1 MSTLLN
7 QFYNDEHTREEV
19 KEFLFQTLDKYA
31 LEKVYKKED
40 TKSIAEAKETIE
52 QAFSELQDLYAPK
65 KKMEVINP
73 AR

>member
-7 QFYNDEHTREEV
+7 NFHNDEHTREAV
-19 KEFLFQTLDKYA
+19 KDFFLQELDKYA

-52 QAFSELQDLYAPK
+52 RAFSELHELFNK
-65 KKMEVINP
+65 RKEVEVVNK